1 MARAHNPYGSQIKA
15 SDSIDRERDRERRI
29 MLQACY
35 KYAGELSTKL
45 VQKLLDNKIVE
56 TNSEQALREFF
67 EKLFSKIAD
76 LEEFEMQFK
85 VAPIRS
91 LVGNAN
97 LVSLYITQYIIE
109 DVVEHPSVQDV
120 YGDDLEIYRVVDSV
134 LDKIRPR
141 H

>member
-35 KYAGELSTKL
+35 KYAGELSMKL

-56 TNSEQALREFF
+56 TNSEQALRELF
-67 EKLFSKIAD
+67 EKLFGKIAD

-109 DVVEHPSVQDV
+109 DVVEHPSVQDIF
-120 YGDDLEIYRVVDSV
+120 GDDLEIYRVVDSV